1 MAIKQYVSL
10 SEPLCGI
17 NTYKDVLNIETGATT
32 RIIKKMVLDGNTV
45 VKKKSGNAP
54 FQIYCPHGI
63 KPPTDGIYWLC
74 SHYPAVPN
82 TTTWTTY
89 DYLISF
95 SVGDMGESENDY
107 FRIRD
112 TSRAS
117 YNADQFS
124 DYLAQQYANGTPVTV
139 WYILA
144 TPETSVTTLP
154 KGLSGTFEGS
164 LTQTGTPTPA
174 SPIYPTAN
182 NINAFLNKKYFR
194 YETSTDT
201 ITTLPVDLYAD
212 GTNAT
217 VGLVGN
223 MAQTGTPS
231 PTTPIQPS
239 ECGERTGNLFD
250 KDNTTI
256 YNAYIGT
263 DGTWRLSDDSRSI
276 KIPVLGNTQ
285 YTLSINSDNNA
296 VFRIYESNNS
306 SAVPVSGSSVVLSL
320 IVRDTTIKEYT
331 FTTSADT
338 QMIVFQG
345 SSSVVT
351 EWFSSLMLNTGSTAL
366 PYEPYGYKI
375 PILSANTTTPV
386 YLGEVES
393 TRKIA
398 KYEFTGQEDDT
409 ILKMQ
414 SSGLFYLKIASELGY
429 ENGRAISSHYIN
441 QQVANVSMT
450 DLRIKQ
456 DVSTSAFGSRSGVIV
471 IKHTDYTTLADFKTY
486 LQQQYA
492 AGTPVTVWYVLKT
505 EETGIVNE
513 PLRKIGDYAD
523 TVSGISIPTAVGSN
537 TVDVD
542 TTLQPS
548 EVTVNYH
555 GWHPVQSVH
564 EADNGAW
571 D

>member
-351 EWFSSLMLNTGSTAL
+351 EWFSSLMLNTGTTAL

-386 YLGEVES
+386 YLGEVQS
-393 TRKIA
+393 TRQIK
-398 KYEFTGQEDDT
+398 KLVLTGEEQFLPHQT
-409 ILKMQ
+409 
-414 SSGLFYLKIASELGY
+414 IASWFQLFLSDIVIDNLELCTHYKPSPYNPADIQNG
-429 ENGRAISSHYIN
+429 EILVRKQTSADNGRII
-441 QQVANVSMT
+441 
-450 DLRIKQ
+450 IK
-456 DVSTSAFGSRSGVIV
+456 DTA
-471 IKHTDYTTLADFKTY
+471 YTTTADFKTY
-486 LQQQYA
+486 LAQQYA
-492 AGTPVTVWYVLKT
+492 AGTPVTVWYVLAT
-505 EETGIVNE
+505 PQTAIVNE
-513 PLRKIGDYAD
+513 PIRKIGEYAD
-523 TVSGISIPTAVGSN
+523 SVSGISIPTAVGSN
-537 TVDVD
+537 TIDVD
-542 TTLQPS
+542 TTLKPS
-548 EVTVNYH
+548 EMTITYR
-555 GWHPVQSVH
+555 G
-564 EADNGAW
+564 
-571 D
+571 